1 MQNEQEFYRCLVS
14 AAAGRTLKKILEI
27 IRDDTLSDEICFHK
41 IEAIISLY
49 EELGISTVSRHE
61 IGYRECARHRRAL
74 SHSSLLP
81 QGDIPMIGQG
91 EGAFS
96 VKAPPP

>member
-1 MQNEQEFYRCLVS
+1 MQNEQEFYRC
-14 AAAGRTLKKILEI
+14 
-27 IRDDTLSDEICFHK
+27 
-41 IEAIISLY
+41 
-49 EELGISTVSRHE
+49 
-61 IGYRECARHRRAL
+61 ARRCRAL
-74 SHSSLLP
+74 SHSFLFP